1 MASKTNPEA
10 VTVDL
15 LRKICA
21 EHKEAPLSRAELY
34 VYLCLLI
41 EAHTRGYG
49 TIRSASEL
57 TKVTGLHEVTVRRA
71 LNELA
76 DRGLLI
82 MDCLIPDKKTVHER
96 AIEYFPVMT
105 REEAKDNGFVSV
117 TYGYKDNER
126 HLFNALLVQNLG
138 QPVVVVEYERKTGRI
153 MELWRHKD
161 NLHRYNQ
168 NDEVALG
175 AGIKLGKMS

>member
-1 MASKTNPEA
+1 MASNTNPGA

-15 LRKICA
+15 LRKLCA
-21 EHKEAPLSRAELY
+21 AHKEESLTRADLY
-34 VYLCLLI
+34 VYLCLVI

-49 TIRSASEL
+49 RIRSAAEL
-57 TKVTGLHEVTVRRA
+57 TKVTGLHEVTVRKS

-76 DRGLLI
+76 GRGLLM
-82 MDCLIPDKKTVHER
+82 MDCLIPDKQTIHER
-96 AIEYFPVMT
+96 AIEYFDVVTP
-105 REEAKDNGFVSV
+105 EEAKDKGYVSI

-126 HLFNALLVQNLG
+126 HLLDALLVQNLG

-175 AGIKLGKMS
+175 ASIKLGKMS